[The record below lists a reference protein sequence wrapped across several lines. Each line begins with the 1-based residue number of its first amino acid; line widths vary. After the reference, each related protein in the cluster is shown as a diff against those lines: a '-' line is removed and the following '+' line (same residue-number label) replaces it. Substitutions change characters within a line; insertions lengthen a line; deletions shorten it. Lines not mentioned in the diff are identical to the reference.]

1 MGSRGRKRKGATDM
15 SKNHEL
21 RVVRGAKLVN
31 ESHPSKY
38 CGSNEDGDGYRD
50 STGKKVGFSIAGR
63 RDPREDPQP
72 KML

>member
-1 MGSRGRKRKGATDM
+1 M